1 MEEKIKENQQLIQK
15 NNKSNIKL
23 NNSNK
28 IFSKTE
34 MGFFDSVEQKDFEL
48 INLKNNTKNIKKE
61 TIKEFVYS
69 NKKIPNLWK
78 NKKNFQNI
86 VLETF
91 CEDNNFL
98 RYLGSGE
105 DKEIIHFKT
114 KAQKRAKTLET
125 EKNNLSNSQTNNN
138 LEKNKLMK
146 ENFESLKN
154 RKRNKSNTFL
164 SSSKKYKKPKIKLR
178 KIISQQEE
186 IQNLFNDLKVKFPL
200 KNKLEELYPD
210 FNSEE
215 KNDDKKLYK
224 ERKNRTVDKINT
236 VENLIDKSRLHKIEK
251 IERNIFNNLL
261 NLKQKKLPLKY
272 KVIFEKNTNC
282 KKNKKLINGNLNINY
297 KNKMMK
303 NELNDS
309 IIFNHLKTMNF
320 YGPYFSYCPYCCK
333 NNIKYY
339 KYMER
344 RQCLSLLNYIKLD
357 RSKKLEIENSKFKE
371 KIKNEKNSLI
381 Q

>member
-146 ENFESLKN
+146 ENFESI
-154 RKRNKSNTFL
+154 
-164 SSSKKYKKPKIKLR
+164 KKKK
-178 KIISQQEE
+178 
-186 IQNLFNDLKVKFPL
+186 
-200 KNKLEELYPD
+200 
-210 FNSEE
+210 
-215 KNDDKKLYK
+215 KK
-224 ERKNRTVDKINT
+224 
-236 VENLIDKSRLHKIEK
+236 
-251 IERNIFNNLL
+251 
-261 NLKQKKLPLKY
+261 
-272 KVIFEKNTNC
+272 
-282 KKNKKLINGNLNINY
+282 
-297 KNKMMK
+297 
-303 NELNDS
+303 
-309 IIFNHLKTMNF
+309 
-320 YGPYFSYCPYCCK
+320 
-333 NNIKYY
+333 
-339 KYMER
+339 
-344 RQCLSLLNYIKLD
+344 
-357 RSKKLEIENSKFKE
+357 
-371 KIKNEKNSLI
+371 
-381 Q
+381 